1 MRPPRK
7 RLSPRNTIHPRI
19 PPELAVRLR
28 GYRALTSASESAVVE
43 AALRKHLDLDSD
55 AERILRRFD
64 RLTRKV
70 ARLQREVEVNAE
82 FMAVWAQMWLATTP
96 VLPASEKDQ
105 GRQAAAKR
113 YEEMTA
119 YVIKRLNGPK
129 RLLTDILGQY
139 TEDDPAPTP
148 DPRKALNGHPERS

>member
-1 MRPPRK
+1 MRPPKK

-19 PPELAVRLR
+19 PPELAVRLK
-28 GYRALTSASESAVVE
+28 GYRALTGASESAVVE

-64 RLTRKV
+64 RLTRKI
-70 ARLQREVEVNAE
+70 ARVQREVEVNAE

-96 VLPASEKDQ
+96 LLAAAERDQ
-105 GRQAAAKR
+105 GLRASAKR

-139 TEDDPAPTP
+139 SDDDAAATP
-148 DPRKALNGHPERS
+148 EARKELDGHPERS

>member
-1 MRPPRK
+1 MRPRKK

-19 PPELAVRLR
+19 PPQLAVQLK
-28 GYRALTSASESAVVE
+28 GYRALTGASESAVVE

-64 RLTRKV
+64 RLNRRV

-96 VLPASEKDQ
+96 LLPAGEKEQ
-105 GRQAAAKR
+105 GRLAAAKR

-139 TEDDPAPTP
+139 TDDDAAPTP
-148 DPRKALNGHPERS
+148 EGRKELNGHPERS

>member
-1 MRPPRK
+1 MRSPKK

-19 PPELAVRLR
+19 PPELAVRLK
-28 GYRALTSASESAVVE
+28 GYRALTGASESAVVE
-43 AALRKHLDLDSD
+43 AALLKHLDLDSD

-64 RLTRKV
+64 RLTRKI
-70 ARLQREVEVNAE
+70 ARVQREVEVNAE

-96 VLPASEKDQ
+96 LLAAAERDQ
-105 GRQAAAKR
+105 GLRASAKR

-139 TEDDPAPTP
+139 SDDDAAPAPEA
-148 DPRKALNGHPERS
+148 RKELNGHPERS